1 MRSISKLIILLFVAE
16 VLIFLI
22 SAGIPY
28 NSPALVQQYNGLEG
42 SIRSQPYVDIA
53 ISIFANN
60 VKVAILDFIP
70 ILGAIFLAYSIVN
83 TGMLLSAVSTANH
96 LPGIAVALGL
106 LTLPHSFIELPS
118 YAIATASGLYI
129 LIKRNDWMRG
139 ILTFILVPVELL
151 LAALVEASL
160 FFVPNPY
167 IMWAAS
173 APILVGLFFFYEYL
187 QKVADRYVK
196 VPQVPQGFQ
205 SAQYQVPQFISLD
218 YQYFNQYRENW
229 AKAITFEGQGDLSS
243 ATNYLW
249 SSVVDLIIA
258 NAIKMGMPYYTKEDL
273 DRVIQTLSAQN
284 PQILYLYQQAFAER
298 LQNNYQAFKTYAT
311 QLAAIL
317 QSIYQTS
324 ISRRIG

>member
-1 MRSISKLIILLFVAE
+1 MRSISKLIISLFVAE

-28 NSPALVQQYNGLEG
+28 NSPALVQQYNGLEN
-42 SIRSQPYVDIA
+42 STRNQPYIGIVM
-53 ISIFANN
+53 SIFTNN

-70 ILGAIFLAYSIVN
+70 IIGIIFLAFSIVN
-83 TGMLLSAVSTANH
+83 TGMLLSAVSTAHN
-96 LPGIAVALGL
+96 LPGIALALGL

-129 LIKRNDWMRG
+129 LIKRNDWTRG
-139 ILTFILVPVELL
+139 IITFILVPVELL

-160 FFVPNPY
+160 FFVSNPY

-187 QKVADRYVK
+187 QKVADKYVK
-196 VPQVPQGFQ
+196 APQVSQGFQ
-205 SAQYQVPQFISLD
+205 TAQYQAPQFTSLD

-229 AKAITFEGQGDLSS
+229 AKAIAYETQGDLSS

-249 SSVVDLIIA
+249 SSVIDLIIA

-284 PQILYLYQQAFAER
+284 PQILYLYQQAFVER
-298 LQNNYQAFKTYAT
+298 LQNNYQAFKSYAT

-317 QSIYQTS
+317 QNIYQTS